1 MTILRHK
8 LNGQY
13 RVSRNTHTLR
23 GDNMKLKSILIASL
37 LAASS
42 LAAQAENLS
51 TNAALTGIPNLSGGF
66 SLTHLWSGMFT
77 DTITFTP
84 PSASGL
90 VDGAIMTIGFG
101 TANIDFYGADINGNA
116 LTLVAAPPA
125 GPGAGYFEAG
135 YLLPTNINGPLVLT
149 VHGYAGPTPQLTDRV
164 PISAT
169 YTGSINVRPVPEPET
184 YAMLL
189 GGLGVLA
196 FLGRRRKT

>member
-1 MTILRHK
+1 
-8 LNGQY
+8 
-13 RVSRNTHTLR
+13 
-23 GDNMKLKSILIASL
+23 MKLKSILIASL
-37 LAASS
+37 LATSS
-42 LAAQAENLS
+42 LAAQAENLTTS
-51 TNAALTGIPNLSGGF
+51 APLTGIPNLSGGF

-77 DTITFTP
+77 DSITFTP

-90 VDGAIMTIGFG
+90 VDGSIMTIGFG

-116 LTLVAAPPA
+116 LTLVAIPPG
-125 GPGAGYFEAG
+125 GPGAGYFETG

-149 VHGYAGPTPQLTDRV
+149 VHGYAGPNPHSTDKV
-164 PISAT
+164 AISAT